1 MLLMDY
7 QDLYESILRDLERD
21 IRPQIRLSKNDVS
34 ELFLYWTNLL
44 SNWHKEKEPE
54 LKKIL
59 CIVDHCQTLS
69 REFSGPIVQTLNLEL
84 PNDLIIYTIASAQ
97 KHIITKSAL
106 EGVPIPQDFIEVLK
120 KLLDSKDPEI
130 FEWVLRAIESM
141 GNQSLKFREVVLK
154 KKPSFFATFN
164 KHMKSAKGI
173 IQILEKR
180 WEVFK

>member
-1 MLLMDY
+1 MDY
-7 QDLYESILRDLERD
+7 QELYASILKDLEQD
-21 IRPQIRLSKNDVS
+21 IRPQVRLSKNDLS
-34 ELFLYWTNLL
+34 ELFRHWNDLL
-44 SNWHKEKEPE
+44 SNWHKDKEFE

-59 CIVDHCQTLS
+59 CIVDHSQTLS
-69 REFSGPIVQTLNLEL
+69 RELAGPIIKTLYLDL
-84 PNDLIIYTIASAQ
+84 PSDLIIYSIASAQ

-106 EGVPIPQDFIEVLK
+106 DGVPIPTDFVEVLK

-141 GNQSLKFREVVLK
+141 GNQSLKFRDVVLK

-164 KHMKSAKGI
+164 KHNKAAKGI

-180 WEVFK
+180 WEIFK

>member
-1 MLLMDY
+1 MNY
-7 QDLYESILRDLERD
+7 QELYESILRDLEQD
-21 IRPQIRLSKNDVS
+21 IRPQIKLSKNDLY
-34 ELFLYWTNLL
+34 ELALYWNDLL
-44 SNWHKEKEPE
+44 LNWHKERESD

-59 CIVDHCQTLS
+59 CIVDHSQTLS
-69 REFSGPIVQTLNLEL
+69 RELAQPIIKTLYLDI
-84 PNDLIIYTIASAQ
+84 PSDLIIYSIASAQ

-106 EGVPIPQDFIEVLK
+106 EGVPVPPDFVEVLK
-120 KLLDSKDPEI
+120 KLLDSKDPEV

-141 GNQSLKFREVVLK
+141 GNQSLKFRDVVLK

-164 KHMKSAKGI
+164 KHMKAAKGI

>member
-1 MLLMDY
+1 MDY
-7 QDLYESILRDLERD
+7 KELYERILRDLEQD
-21 IRPQIRLSKNDVS
+21 IRPQIKLSKS
-34 ELFLYWTNLL
+34 EVTELSTYWNNLL
-44 SNWHKEKEPE
+44 LNWDKAKEPE

-59 CIVDHCQTLS
+59 CIVDHTQTLS
-69 REFSGPIVQTLNLEL
+69 KEFAPPIIKALYLDL
-84 PNDLIIYTIASAQ
+84 PSDLIIYSIASAQ

-106 EGVPIPQDFIEVLK
+106 EGVPIPQDFVEVLK

-141 GNQSLKFREVVLK
+141 GNQSLKFREIVLK

-164 KHMKSAKGI
+164 KHGKAAKGI

>member
-1 MLLMDY
+1 MDY
-7 QDLYESILRDLERD
+7 QQQYESIIRDLKQD
-21 IRPQIRLSKNDVS
+21 IRPQIKLTKSDIS
-34 ELFLYWTNLL
+34 ELSLSWNALL
-44 SNWHKEKEPE
+44 SGWDKGKETE

-59 CIVDHCQTLS
+59 CIVDHSQTLS
-69 REFSGPIVQTLNLEL
+69 REFAGPIVQTLNLEL
-84 PNDLIIYTIASAQ
+84 PSDLIIYTIASAQ

-173 IQILEKR
+173 I
-180 WEVFK
+180 